1 MRLLF
6 CLWFPKAC
14 WASPGVAAWDQQ
26 LPHPFLPSLLEV
38 SFTPDRF
45 PGRFYSYL
53 DGKNL
58 AWVRQILGKTKQGLL
73 IIVHFFIYFGYFLVS
88 VLNNV
93 YQRRAAKVNHRNEK
107 LQMKEPAARHSWS
120 HASKGFSRF
129 RLGAHLAFFCK
140 YACKESS
147 WNKPASMHSNWQK
160 AEAGLERLSSKRGD

>member
-1 MRLLF
+1 MR
-6 CLWFPKAC
+6 PA
-14 WASPGVAAWDQQ
+14 ASSS
-26 LPHPFLPSLLEV
+26 LPSLLVV

-45 PGRFYSYL
+45 PGRFNSCL

-58 AWVRQILGKTKQGLL
+58 AWVRQIVGNTKQDLL

-88 VLNNV
+88 GLYNV
-93 YQRRAAKVNHRNEK
+93 YQRRAAKVNRTNEK
-107 LQMKEPAARHSWS
+107 LQRKEPATWHSWS

-147 WNKPASMHSNWQK
+147 WNKPASMHSDWQK
-160 AEAGLERLSSKRGD
+160 AEAGLERLSSKRED